1 MVRISGIS
9 SIFFINENSGLA
21 KILYLFSI
29 KQFAMDQQEIFAGF
43 SPDRANLLHVLHALQ
58 DNHPQN
64 YLTEESLKAAARY
77 FRVSL
82 SWVYG
87 VAGYYSM
94 FSLKPRGRY
103 IIRVCNSPVCN
114 MMGSSGIIESLAE
127 ILGIGTGETTHD
139 GLFTVEEAECLG
151 ICDVAPAMMI
161 NRAVYG
167 NLTHESLKAIIDE
180 LRKIKKEER

>member
-1 MVRISGIS
+1 
-9 SIFFINENSGLA
+9 
-21 KILYLFSI
+21 
-29 KQFAMDQQEIFAGF
+29 MDQQEILTGF
-43 SPDRANLLHVLHALQ
+43 RADRENLLQILHALQ

-64 YLTEESLKAAARY
+64 YLTEESLRAVARHL
-77 FRVSL
+77 RINL

-114 MMGSSGIIESLAE
+114 MLGSPGMIGVISR
-127 ILGIGTGETTHD
+127 ILGIGKGETTPD
-139 GLFTVEEAECLG
+139 GMFCVEEAECLG

-161 NRAVYG
+161 NRTIYG
-167 NLTHESLKAIIDE
+167 NLTPESLKEIIDE
-180 LRKIKKEER
+180 LRIMKNEPK

>member
-1 MVRISGIS
+1 
-9 SIFFINENSGLA
+9 
-21 KILYLFSI
+21 
-29 KQFAMDQQEIFAGF
+29 MDQQEIIAGF
-43 SPDRANLLHVLHALQ
+43 SPERANLLPILHALQ

-64 YLTEESLKAAARY
+64 YLTDESLRATAKY
-77 FRVSL
+77 LSINL

-94 FSLKPRGRY
+94 FSLKPRGWY

-114 MMGSSGIIESLAE
+114 MIGSTGILEELTAV
-127 ILGIGTGETTHD
+127 LGVVKGETTSD

-161 NRAVYG
+161 NRTVYG
-167 NLTHESLKAIIDE
+167 NLTNRSLREIIDGLRILKNE
-180 LRKIKKEER
+180 LK

>member
-1 MVRISGIS
+1 
-9 SIFFINENSGLA
+9 
-21 KILYLFSI
+21 
-29 KQFAMDQQEIFAGF
+29 MDQQEILAGF
-43 SPDRANLLHVLHALQ
+43 SSDRANLLPILHALQ

-64 YLTEESLKAAARY
+64 YLTDESLRAAARHL
-77 FRVSL
+77 SINL

-94 FSLKPRGRY
+94 FSLNPRGRY

-114 MMGSSGIIESLAE
+114 MLGSSGIIEALTG
-127 ILGIGTGETTHD
+127 ILGIGKGETTPD

-151 ICDVAPAMMI
+151 ICDVAPAMMV

-167 NLTHESLKAIIDE
+167 NLTNESLKVIIDE
-180 LRKIKKEER
+180 LRKMKNELK

>member
-1 MVRISGIS
+1 
-9 SIFFINENSGLA
+9 
-21 KILYLFSI
+21 
-29 KQFAMDQQEIFAGF
+29 MDQQEILAGF
-43 SPDRANLLHVLHALQ
+43 SPDRENLLQLLHALQ

-64 YLTEESLKAAARY
+64 YLTEESLRAAARHLGIN
-77 FRVSL
+77 L

-114 MMGSSGIIESLAE
+114 MVGSAGIIEALTG
-127 ILGIGTGETTHD
+127 ILGIGKGETTPD

-151 ICDVAPAMMI
+151 ICDVAPAMMV
-161 NRAVYG
+161 NRTVYG
-167 NLTHESLKAIIDE
+167 KLTHESLKVILDE
-180 LRKIKKEER
+180 LRIMKNEEK

>member
-1 MVRISGIS
+1 
-9 SIFFINENSGLA
+9 
-21 KILYLFSI
+21 
-29 KQFAMDQQEIFAGF
+29 MDQQEIISGF
-43 SPDRANLLHVLHALQ
+43 RAEKANLLPILHALQ

-64 YLTEESLKAAARY
+64 YLTEESLKAVARHL
-77 FRVSL
+77 RINL

-114 MMGSSGIIESLAE
+114 MLDSSGIIDVLSG
-127 ILGIGTGETTHD
+127 ILGIGKGETTPD

-151 ICDVAPAMMI
+151 ICDVAPAMMV
-161 NRAVYG
+161 NRTVYG
-167 NLTHESLKAIIDE
+167 KLTHESLKVILDE
-180 LRKIKKEER
+180 LRIMKNEEK

>member
-1 MVRISGIS
+1 
-9 SIFFINENSGLA
+9 
-21 KILYLFSI
+21 
-29 KQFAMDQQEIFAGF
+29 MDQQEILAGF
-43 SPDRANLLHVLHALQ
+43 SPDRANLLPLLHALQ
-58 DNHPQN
+58 DDHPQN
-64 YLTEESLKAAARY
+64 YLTDESLRAVARHL
-77 FRVSL
+77 RINL

-114 MMGSSGIIESLAE
+114 MLDSSGIIDAISA
-127 ILGIGTGETTHD
+127 ILGIGKGETTPD

-161 NRAVYG
+161 NRTVYG
-167 NLTHESLKAIIDE
+167 NLTPESLKGIIDE
-180 LRKIKKEER
+180 LRTMKKDLK